1 MNRLTY
7 AVFLAFLVVLVTI
20 LLQFAALAVG
30 WQGGT
35 NGILVAGGIY
45 AIFALSVLVILAF
58 IPGERRENRWGVP
71 PEFGVHLKR
80 DTSEPKPGIEW
91 QNR

>member
-80 DTSEPKPGIEW
+80 DTSEPKPEIEW